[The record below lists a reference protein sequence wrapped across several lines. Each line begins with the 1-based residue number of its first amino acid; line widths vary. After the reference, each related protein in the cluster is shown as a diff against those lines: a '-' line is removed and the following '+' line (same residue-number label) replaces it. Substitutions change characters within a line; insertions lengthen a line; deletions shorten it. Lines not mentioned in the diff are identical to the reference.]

1 MKYLFFLFFIITNL
15 SYSYANNQLLL
26 HKEVKN
32 IPDVKL
38 NSLNYEDY
46 SLLSTFNKKLYI
58 VNFWATWCAPCVKE
72 IPDLILL
79 KEKIGTDVDVFF
91 ISNYIIIH
99 CYVS

>member
-46 SLLSTFNKKLYI
+46 SLLSASNKNLYI

-79 KEKIGTDVDVFF
+79 KEKIGKDVGCFF
-91 ISNYIIIH
+91 HIN
-99 CYVS
+99 